1 MNGKSSTQVARI
13 AVVFKALQVACTS
26 LHGQIDVT
34 QKDLTRDFA
43 DNVTKLALNLP
54 ADAYIIDAEVAQK
67 AINCI
72 D

>member
-43 DNVTKLALNLP
+43 DNVT
-54 ADAYIIDAEVAQK
+54 I
-67 AINCI
+67 
-72 D
+72 